1 MEPGF
6 ANAGQTA
13 GIQIWRIQ
21 NFKPVAYPQEEFGKF
36 YTGDSYII
44 LNTKVNKR
52 GEKSWDIHFWLGS
65 QTSQDEAGS
74 AAIFAIQLDD
84 QLGGVPIQYRETQE
98 HESQLFLSYFKNG
111 VRYLPGGI
119 ASGFK
124 HVDPNAF
131 EKRLFQVKGS
141 RNIRVKQVDP
151 AVSSM
156 NKGDCFILDVGR
168 DIYVYVGAKSKR
180 VERLKAIS
188 AANQIRDQ
196 DHAGK
201 AKVQIIDEFS
211 PDSDFADFFSA
222 LGSGS
227 ASSVPEESSGGDDS
241 KFETSQEHTVA
252 LYRISDASGTLKV
265 DLVAQK
271 PLQQSLLDANDCFI
285 LDTTDSNIFV
295 WIGKKCNNKEKQE
308 AMVKAQNFLTSKKYP
323 AWTQIQ
329 RIVEGAEPTAFTQYF
344 QSWRSKHELHQRLIR
359 SPSTE
364 KINSFEARL
373 FHAEI
378 KARGQKF
385 EVEEIID
392 FDQKDLNEDDVMLL
406 DIGKELFVWIGN
418 GASVKEK
425 AKSNDLAKM
434 HLKKFA
440 REGTTISPI
449 SQGQEPE
456 SFTSV
461 FPSWNPDFWDTLTS
475 YDDIKAQIAEE
486 NSALHF

>member
-1 MEPGF
+1 MVG
-6 ANAGQTA
+6 G
-13 GIQIWRIQ
+13 
-21 NFKPVAYPQEEFGKF
+21 
-36 YTGDSYII
+36 GDKRQRS
-44 LNTKVNKR
+44 LVNC
-52 GEKSWDIHFWLGS
+52 
-65 QTSQDEAGS
+65 
-74 AAIFAIQLDD
+74 
-84 QLGGVPIQYRETQE
+84 
-98 HESQLFLSYFKNG
+98 
-111 VRYLPGGI
+111 
-119 ASGFK
+119 
-124 HVDPNAF
+124 
-131 EKRLFQVKGS
+131 
-141 RNIRVKQVDP
+141 RVV
-151 AVSSM
+151 
-156 NKGDCFILDVGR
+156 
-168 DIYVYVGAKSKR
+168 
-180 VERLKAIS
+180 
-188 AANQIRDQ
+188 
-196 DHAGK
+196 
-201 AKVQIIDEFS
+201 DEFS

-425 AKSNDLAKM
+425 AKSNDLAKVCPVQRN
-434 HLKKFA
+434 F
-440 REGTTISPI
+440 RE
-449 SQGQEPE
+449 
-456 SFTSV
+456 
-461 FPSWNPDFWDTLTS
+461 
-475 YDDIKAQIAEE
+475 
-486 NSALHF
+486 